1 MLTVLKALADPVRLR
16 LLAILQHG
24 ERTVQDLTLVL
35 RLGQSRVSHHL
46 KPLVE
51 ARFLSVKAQGTW
63 KYYRL
68 EPADAFLQELWPIV
82 SARLAQVE
90 GHDADLL
97 ALNRLLAERREQ
109 SLSFFE
115 AHAREWDERA
125 RTLLPT
131 PDYSEALLALLPE
144 NAALVEL
151 GTGTGPL
158 LPQLRRRSRRLVGID
173 HSAAMLAEAR
183 RRLAAAGLDADLR
196 LGELRHLPLADA
208 EMDCAL
214 LNMVLHHAEQP
225 EGVLQEVARVLTTG
239 GRIVIADLL
248 RHRDDAVRQT
258 MADLWLGFEPG
269 ELRQWLDA
277 AGFAAI
283 KTQVCEGRTDTYSV
297 LLVTAEKRITVD
309 STVL

>member
-1 MLTVLKALADPVRLR
+1 MLTVLKALADPIRLR
-16 LLAILQHG
+16 LLAILAHG
-24 ERTVQDLTLVL
+24 ERTVQDLTTVL

-46 KPLVE
+46 KALVE
-51 ARFLSVKAQGTW
+51 AGVLSVTAQGTW

-68 EPADAFLQELWPIV
+68 EPDGAFLQELWPV
-82 SARLAQVE
+82 LSARLTQVE

-97 ALNRLLAERREQ
+97 ALNHLLAERREQ

-115 AHAREWDERA
+115 SHAREWDERA

-131 PDYSEALLALLPE
+131 PDYSNDLLQLLPE
-144 NAALVEL
+144 DAALVEL

-158 LPQLRRRSRRLVGID
+158 LPQLCRRSRRLVGID

-183 RRLAAAGLDADLR
+183 RRLNASGLDADLR

-225 EGVLQEVARVLTTG
+225 EGVLSEVARVLVPG
-239 GRIVIADLL
+239 GRVVIADLL

-258 MADLWLGFEPG
+258 MADIWLGFEPE
-269 ELRQWLDA
+269 ELRHWLEA

-283 KTQVCEGRTDTYSV
+283 DLQVCEGQDGTYSV
-297 LLVTAEKRITVD
+297 LLVTAEKIRHG
-309 STVL
+309 